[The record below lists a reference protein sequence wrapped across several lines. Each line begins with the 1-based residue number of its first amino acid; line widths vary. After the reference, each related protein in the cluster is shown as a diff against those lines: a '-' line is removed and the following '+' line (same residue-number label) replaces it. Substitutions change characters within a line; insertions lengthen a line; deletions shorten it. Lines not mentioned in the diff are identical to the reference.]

1 MEEFIAFFVA
11 LEWKVKMVY
20 SDNPF
25 FGFTKDDKKILLNI
39 QVGTFE
45 NPVAK
50 LSNHRRHPRE
60 THVLLVTPNKPLT
73 NVVLL
78 ESQDFWEATEAG
90 VVNLKQIADKIKWKS
105 RVEDTTLKTN

>member
-1 MEEFIAFFVA
+1 M
-11 LEWKVKMVY
+11 
-20 SDNPF
+20 
-25 FGFTKDDKKILLNI
+25 
-39 QVGTFE
+39 
-45 NPVAK
+45 
-50 LSNHRRHPRE
+50 E

-105 RVEDTTLKTN
+105 RVEDTNFKTN

>member
-1 MEEFIAFFVA
+1 M
-11 LEWKVKMVY
+11 
-20 SDNPF
+20 
-25 FGFTKDDKKILLNI
+25 
-39 QVGTFE
+39 
-45 NPVAK
+45 
-50 LSNHRRHPRE
+50 E

-78 ESQDFWEATEAG
+78 ESKDFWEATEAG

>member
-1 MEEFIAFFVA
+1 M
-11 LEWKVKMVY
+11 
-20 SDNPF
+20 
-25 FGFTKDDKKILLNI
+25 
-39 QVGTFE
+39 
-45 NPVAK
+45 
-50 LSNHRRHPRE
+50 E